1 MDSRGHPTVEVEI
14 YAEGGARGRGITP
27 SGVSKGKFEAWELR
41 DNDPRRFQGR
51 SVWRAVQKARDII
64 APALLGEDVTAQ
76 RRIDEHLDEL
86 DSTPNKSHLGANT
99 LLAVS
104 LACAHAGAAAVGQP
118 LYAYLGEPG
127 QWRLPL
133 PMINIISGGLHA
145 GKGLAVQDFLVIPIG
160 AHSFSECL
168 EMASAI
174 RSATLSLLQNERQYG
189 QLVADEGG
197 FAPELASNE
206 EAMEIL
212 VRAIEQSGYQPGGD
226 VALAIDIAA
235 SHLLRDGQ
243 YGLEPGSK
251 PVATTDV
258 LARIEEW
265 THRFPLISAEDALAE
280 EDWEGWRR
288 LTQNL
293 GDKIQLIGDD
303 LFVTNLAR
311 LERGIREGVAN
322 AILIKP
328 NQIGTLTATLDVL
341 RRATSAGYRC
351 IVSARSGETED
362 TSIAD
367 IAVGTGAGQI
377 KVGSLARSS
386 RLAKYNQ
393 LLRIEEEIGTHRFA
407 GRHPL
412 ERFAKKRNPPGLLGR
427 NLTKQ
432 D

>member
-1 MDSRGHPTVEVEI
+1 M
-14 YAEGGARGRGITP
+14 
-27 SGVSKGKFEAWELR
+27 
-41 DNDPRRFQGR
+41 
-51 SVWRAVQKARDII
+51 
-64 APALLGEDVTAQ
+64 
-76 RRIDEHLDEL
+76 
-86 DSTPNKSHLGANT
+86 
-99 LLAVS
+99 
-104 LACAHAGAAAVGQP
+104 P
-118 LYAYLGEPG
+118 L
-127 QWRLPL
+127 
-133 PMINIISGGLHA
+133 
-145 GKGLAVQDFLVIPIG
+145 G

-168 EMASAI
+168 EMASSV
-174 RSATLSLLQNERQYG
+174 RSATLSLLQNEKQYG

-212 VRAIEQSGYQPGGD
+212 VRAIEQAGYQPGGD

-235 SHLLRDGQ
+235 SHLLRDGL
-243 YGLEPGSK
+243 YRLEPGGK

-265 THRFPLISAEDALAE
+265 SRRFPLISAEDALAE

-288 LTQNL
+288 LTQDL

-303 LFVTNLAR
+303 LFVTNPAR

-362 TSIAD
+362 TTIAD

-393 LLRIEEEIGTHRFA
+393 LLRIEEEIGTDRFA
-407 GRHPL
+407 GWHPF
-412 ERFAKKRNPPGLLGR
+412 ERFAKKPTAP
-427 NLTKQ
+427 
-432 D
+432 

>member
-1 MDSRGHPTVEVEI
+1 M
-14 YAEGGARGRGITP
+14 
-27 SGVSKGKFEAWELR
+27 
-41 DNDPRRFQGR
+41 
-51 SVWRAVQKARDII
+51 
-64 APALLGEDVTAQ
+64 
-76 RRIDEHLDEL
+76 
-86 DSTPNKSHLGANT
+86 
-99 LLAVS
+99 
-104 LACAHAGAAAVGQP
+104 
-118 LYAYLGEPG
+118 
-127 QWRLPL
+127 

-145 GKGLAVQDFLVIPIG
+145 GKGLAVQDFMVMPVG
-160 AHSFSECL
+160 AGSFSECL
-168 EMASAI
+168 EMASSI
-174 RSATLSLLQNERQYG
+174 RSATLSLLQSERQYG

-197 FAPELASNE
+197 FAPELGSNE

-212 VRAIEQSGYQPGGD
+212 VRAIEQAGYRPGGD

-235 SHLLRDGQ
+235 SHLLRDGL
-243 YGLEPGSK
+243 YGLEPGGK
-251 PVATTDV
+251 PVATADV

-265 THRFPLISAEDALAE
+265 SRRFPLISAEDALAE

-293 GDKIQLIGDD
+293 GDKVQLIGDD
-303 LFVTNLAR
+303 LFVTNPAR

-341 RRATSAGYRC
+341 RRATNAGYQC

-362 TSIAD
+362 TTIAD
-367 IAVGTGAGQI
+367 IAVGTGVGQI

-407 GRHPL
+407 GWHPL
-412 ERFAKKRNPPGLLGR
+412 ERFAKKNLLAR
-427 NLTKQ
+427 
-432 D
+432 